1 MRTYTNWNKNK
12 IEKLLEFV
20 KVYEMQGKS
29 NLSAFNDFA
38 KKLGV
43 KTYTIRNL
51 YYKILREKGVT
62 KKSKNVFSEDEKN
75 WLLFNVQKLKQNGYS
90 VRSACLKL
98 ANNDKSLGLRY
109 INKYRKE
116 EKIKISKGN
125 IITIK
130 PKSKA
135 LTDDDINNL
144 IKGFVGLI
152 KKNAIYEL
160 NLKYKTIIK
169 DYNTRLNNTLIELNK
184 KNNLLKNVL
193 TENEILKSGK
203 EFNVEKLDKILTK
216 VKT

>member
-1 MRTYTNWNKNK
+1 MRTYTNWNKNN

-20 KVYEMQGKS
+20 KEYEVQGKS

-98 ANNDKSLGLRY
+98 ANDDKSLALRY

-125 IITIK
+125 IRTIK
-130 PKSKA
+130 PKSKV